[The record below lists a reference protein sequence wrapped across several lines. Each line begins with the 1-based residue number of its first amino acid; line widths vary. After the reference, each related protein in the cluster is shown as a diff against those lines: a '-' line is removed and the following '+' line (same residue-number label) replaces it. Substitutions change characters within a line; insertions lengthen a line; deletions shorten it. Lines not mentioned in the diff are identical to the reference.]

1 LLVPPDAIEPH
12 ADSPAVSPADLSR
25 AITALEAAIA
35 TAGERA
41 QADAATIATL
51 QAYLASERDRA
62 AAQQSRADAFADRL
76 GVLQAALDQVRAAQE
91 AEAAE
96 RRARGVLAR
105 IRAVWRGE

>member
-12 ADSPAVSPADLSR
+12 ADSPADLSR